1 LSESRDPEAVQELL
15 SEYFAVAR
23 SVIERCGGDEEVHRG
38 CGEHRR
44 AAAGGGRIRV
54 GAGG

>member
-1 LSESRDPEAVQELL
+1 MSESRDPEAVQELL

-38 CGEHRR
+38 CGKHRR